1 MTKEEAVAVIVEMY
15 GKFAHDCLCSG
26 NRPDPKYATA
36 VAVVSLAL
44 TEVEDGN

>member
-15 GKFAHDCLCSG
+15 GKFAHNCLCSG
-26 NRPDPKYATA
+26 KAPDPKFSTA

-44 TEVEDGN
+44 AEVADNG